1 MPNERTYPRDAGE
14 PELPG
19 LPESIRLWLSAA
31 AGYVHSRL
39 ELFGLEAKGAVVGYL
54 QIAILVICSLV
65 FLVFGYVFLVLA
77 AAFLVAFLFHWH
89 WGWIT
94 LGFGVGHLVLTGAC
108 LWLAKNRFGVAG
120 FPSTIAEFKKDKE
133 WLSQKNTPTPSATLN
148 VVRTS

>member
-1 MPNERTYPRDAGE
+1 MPSDRTYPRDPGE
-14 PELPG
+14 PEAPG

-31 AGYVHSRL
+31 AGYVHARL
-39 ELFGLEAKGAVVGYL
+39 ELFGLEAKGAAVNYV
-54 QIAILVICSLV
+54 QIVILLICSVV

-77 AAFLVAFLFHWH
+77 VAFLVAFLFHWN

-108 LWLAKNRFGVAG
+108 LWLAKTRFSVAG

-133 WLSQKNTPTPSATLN
+133 WLSQKNTPIRSATLSA
-148 VVRTS
+148 VRTS